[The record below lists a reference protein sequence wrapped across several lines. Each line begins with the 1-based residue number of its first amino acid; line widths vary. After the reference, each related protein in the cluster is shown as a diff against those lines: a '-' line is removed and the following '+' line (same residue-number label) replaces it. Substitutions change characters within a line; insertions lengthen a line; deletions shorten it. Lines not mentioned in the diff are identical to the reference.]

1 LDLILGI
8 DPGTSFCGWALLTV
22 DGNLYSSGCI
32 SVGTKLGDYKLR
44 MVNIS
49 NTVEGLLSL
58 VHSKGHRLVMAGIE
72 SQYVANNPNSVMI
85 LSRLT
90 GSLMMSIY
98 RVYGIIAEDIAPESA
113 KKVFGVKSHDYKNL
127 KRKDKR
133 KALDNAMK
141 EAAEREF
148 GKKIN
153 RADEAFAMAIAKVTL
168 NIYNEAEDIEAV

>member
-1 LDLILGI
+1 
-8 DPGTSFCGWALLTV
+8 
-22 DGNLYSSGCI
+22 
-32 SVGTKLGDYKLR
+32 
-44 MVNIS
+44 
-49 NTVEGLLSL
+49 
-58 VHSKGHRLVMAGIE
+58 
-72 SQYVANNPNSVMI
+72 
-85 LSRLT
+85 
-90 GSLMMSIY
+90 MMSIY